1 NSLLILS
8 NDSDCD
14 FRCSAACIPN
24 TPVDTLVRLSND
36 SDCDVRC
43 SAAGNPKTPADALVR
58 LSNDSDWSVRRS
70 AAGNPNHPNYI
81 ANEIEFI
88 VGDIYVAVRGT
99 NHLWYKYNSPNASPF
114 YKCGCFYGS
123 RQQLVSRI
131 YSIDNLSADPN
142 VRIRILNALD
152 RKFKEVFGR

>member
-1 NSLLILS
+1 METNEILNADLS
-8 NDSDCD
+8 V
-14 FRCSAACIPN
+14 RCSAAGNPN

-36 SDCDVRC
+36 S
-43 SAAGNPKTPADALVR
+43 S
-58 LSNDSDWSVRRS
+58 WSVRRS